1 MNSSLK
7 VVTHKTL
14 KVKEIYHC
22 IQIYHWKFLRIIIFL
37 KPICSFIV
45 CSTSSLALRTMWIT
59 LYSEESVKTDHVS
72 PFTSDLPVDACI
84 IFASYFSIV
93 LLTTKLLSPYER
105 QVISFIS
112 SSHITNWRSS
122 HCHFSSSGSRVCNE
136 LHLSEDAKCLLVWTL
151 ILFRKY
157 LLWFFYI
164 FKPLLTVLETIVS
177 RYLCVLGISVLFLL
191 PRVLFCARRTYDM
204 LNLTQKLLHKM
215 DLANLVSLLYIKY
228 FKKTKTHW
236 SNSQL

>member
-1 MNSSLK
+1 M
-7 VVTHKTL
+7 TL
-14 KVKEIYHC
+14 
-22 IQIYHWKFLRIIIFL
+22 QSFLE
-37 KPICSFIV
+37 
-45 CSTSSLALRTMWIT
+45 
-59 LYSEESVKTDHVS
+59 SEERPVYCGDSSKQSSVFRENMSSV
-72 PFTSDLPVDACI
+72 TSFLTWSMSGQPLQRSYNPLGMSIRPPCHLELCI
-84 IFASYFSIV
+84 LWCSSSFPGS
-93 LLTTKLLSPYER
+93 LLNLSR
-105 QVISFIS
+105 KSFIS